1 MPKKRKPVKKGAP
14 AKRKGGPQPDGSWI
28 LDCESMVWDGNPEK
42 AYKAPKLRPD
52 VAETA
57 YRTMLE
63 AIGEAPKTEPGK
75 QSKNPDAVAR
85 GQAGGKKGGKARA
98 KRMTAE
104 ERSRAAKTAAEH
116 RWKESKA
123 DES

>member
-1 MPKKRKPVKKGAP
+1 MPKKKLAKKKGTP

-28 LDCESMVWDGNPEK
+28 LDDASMVWDGNPEK
-42 AYKAPKLRPD
+42 VYKAPKLRPD

-75 QSKNPDAVAR
+75 QPKNPDAVAR

-98 KRMTAE
+98 KNLSAQR
-104 ERSRAAKTAAEH
+104 RSEIAKVAASK
-116 RWKESKA
+116 RWPPKE
-123 DES
+123 